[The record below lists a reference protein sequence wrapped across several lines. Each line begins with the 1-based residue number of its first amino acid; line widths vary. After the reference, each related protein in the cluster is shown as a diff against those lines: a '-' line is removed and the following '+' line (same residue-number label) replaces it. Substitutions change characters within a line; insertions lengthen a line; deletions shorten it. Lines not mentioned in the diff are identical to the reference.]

1 MRKIGQILRFLIPVI
16 AVVSL
21 LVFMTGAGKQRMT
34 KKAFVDAYSQWD
46 QAWNAGNVD
55 PRERAYFFL
64 RMDATMAPNCVTHV
78 PPSPDIVGLEA
89 YKKYITDSQ
98 SAFPDLRLT
107 HQQYIL
113 DGNWG
118 ASLFT
123 WTGTHKDTGK
133 RVKVTGAC
141 ITKWVDGKCVE
152 HWTFADNL
160 GLMQQLGF
168 KLVPAE
174 QPKK

>member
-1 MRKIGQILRFLIPVI
+1 
-16 AVVSL
+16 
-21 LVFMTGAGKQRMT
+21 MT
-34 KKAFVDAYSQWD
+34 KKAFVAAYDQWE
-46 QAWNAGNVD
+46 QAWGTNNPD
-55 PRERAYFFL
+55 LLE
-64 RMDATMAPNCVTHV
+64 ATIAPHVVTHI
-78 PPSPDIVGLEA
+78 PPGPDIIGLED
-89 YKKYITDSQ
+89 YKQMLRDTL
-98 SAFPDLRLT
+98 SAFPDFSAT
-107 HQQYIL
+107 HHEYLL

-118 ASLFT
+118 GTLWS

-160 GLMQQLGF
+160 GLQQQLGF

-174 QPKK
+174 K